1 MSAAAPDADQ
11 RVVRPFPYVTLVLAL
26 AVVGLLIATGIAI
39 RNLTHE
45 RRVTARSLSPDERL
59 LVELHERPAYID
71 RNFFITLRDR
81 YAKAGA
87 SPVIFESPDEGRP
100 ICTEY
105 FLWSADGRSVLL
117 VGRHFYTK
125 PELRLANGEI
135 VYLLYDTQSG
145 KLWCNAKERPD
156 LARIDESILRQ
167 HGFSFPITTVKED
180 AQKPQP

>member
-1 MSAAAPDADQ
+1 MSAAAPDAAP
-11 RVVRPFPYVTLVLAL
+11 RLFRPFPYVTLLLLLAL
-26 AVVGLLIATGIAI
+26 VGAIALAI
-39 RNLTHE
+39 KASRDLRLE

-135 VYLLYDTQSG
+135 VYLLYDTQTG
-145 KLWCNAKERPD
+145 GIWCNSQQRPEMT
-156 LARIDESILRQ
+156 RIDEPLLRQ
-167 HGFSFPITTVKED
+167 HGFSFPITIVKED
-180 AQKPQP
+180 APKPQP

>member
-1 MSAAAPDADQ
+1 MSAASPDADQ
-11 RVVRPFPYVTLVLAL
+11 RVVRPFPYVTLLLAL
-26 AVVGLLIATGIAI
+26 AVVGLLIATGIAT
-39 RNLTHE
+39 RSLTHE
-45 RRVTARSLSPDERL
+45 RRVTARSLSPDDRL

-81 YAKAGA
+81 YAKTDA
-87 SPVIFESPDEGRP
+87 STVIFESPDEGRP

-145 KLWCNAKERPD
+145 QLWCNARERPN
-156 LARIDESILRQ
+156 LARIDESLLRQ
-167 HGFSFPITTVKED
+167 HGFSFAITTGDEETAK
-180 AQKPQP
+180 AQP